1 MIPVNSIRI
10 PEQFVVVGSRWW
22 RGTDDMLYALAKH
35 NDLIIGTA
43 TTPCPEMAYTDKN
56 DRNRKWYLT
65 IWRKLLDDMAS
76 AIDAIMTHCRSYE
89 RQFDTDSIGYRLG
102 CEDLQVMC
110 QFADWAV
117 EQVRALEDSYN
128 LKDWRI

>member
-1 MIPVNSIRI
+1 MIVVNSIRI
-10 PEQFVVVGSRWW
+10 PEQFVEVGSRWW
-22 RGTDDMLYALAKH
+22 KDTDDMLYALAKH
-35 NDLIIGTA
+35 GDLIIGTA
-43 TTPCPEMAYTDKN
+43 TTPCPEMVYTDKN

-76 AIDAIMTHCRSYE
+76 AIECIMKHCKSYE
-89 RQFDTDSIGYRLG
+89 RQFDTESIGYQLG

-117 EQVRALEDSYN
+117 EQVRALEADYN
-128 LKDWRI
+128 LKDWRV